1 MTKVGSSEQLG
12 KHIRA
17 NSATR
22 YAHSSQKPTLSKSQS
37 VEEIRKKAQ
46 VNNNLETISNWARSV
61 GSTTKM

>member
-46 VNNNLETISNWARSV
+46 VNNNLETISN
-61 GSTTKM
+61 